1 MTLMLCSI
9 LQDSIP
15 LLGSETKFSFEL
27 ILCITNQLLVSKVIF
42 IYIVASLDLQDKK
55 LVSFREP
62 QKFLIYWGTME
73 QNIRLKVCYKWFLK
87 RGGSYCTASTRK

>member
-55 LVSFREP
+55 LVFFQGASKVSYILGYNGTKYKAKSFL
-62 QKFLIYWGTME
+62 Q
-73 QNIRLKVCYKWFLK
+73 VV
-87 RGGSYCTASTRK
+87 S